1 MYVRDRANKFP
12 RPPIDL
18 LITGTAACTSFQG
31 CDGSVLLEA
40 SDRQAEKNAKPNLSL
55 RGFDVI
61 ERIKQRL
68 EAACA
73 LTVSCADIVAFAA
86 RDSVKLVRTST
97 TDIPLLIHQS

>member
-1 MYVRDRANKFP
+1 MHVATPICSPEWRRPCVRP
-12 RPPIDL
+12 RFFI
-18 LITGTAACTSFQG
+18 SFQG
-31 CDGSVLLEA
+31 CDGSVLLES
-40 SDRQAEKNAKPNLSL
+40 SDGQAEKNAKPNLSL

-86 RDSVKLVRTST
+86 RDSVKLVRTYLP
-97 TDIPLLIHQS
+97 DCLLYFNLTYY

>member
-1 MYVRDRANKFP
+1 
-12 RPPIDL
+12 
-18 LITGTAACTSFQG
+18 
-31 CDGSVLLEA
+31 VLLES

-86 RDSVKLVRTST
+86 RDSVKLVRRLLLAFIS
-97 TDIPLLIHQS
+97 ILLLISDNHHQTKRELTN

>member
-1 MYVRDRANKFP
+1 MRARFS
-12 RPPIDL
+12 L
-18 LITGTAACTSFQG
+18 SFQG
-31 CDGSVLLEA
+31 CDGSVLLES
-40 SDRQAEKNAKPNLSL
+40 SDRQAEKDAKPNLSL

-86 RDSVKLVRTST
+86 RDSVKLVRTILTSRLLALFQSYL
-97 TDIPLLIHQS
+97 LLIIIKIKRELTN